1 MPNPGAAWLQA
12 ALFNRLLALGAGAR
26 RWPFFFFF
34 PFPLSFPFQLQL
46 LLALFGAGLIG
57 ASGSAHAQFDKSPW
71 PRTQATPTLNVL
83 DLQGQ
88 RWSSAELSGQVV
100 VLNFWATWCAP
111 CVEEMPL
118 LDIFFRQNVAKGW
131 QIVGLAIDQ
140 PSRVRQYLSQNAI
153 SYPIGLAGMTGTEL
167 GRLLGNEVGGLPFT
181 VVLDG
186 KGSLIQRKLGK
197 LSAQEI
203 QAWA

>member
-1 MPNPGAAWLQA
+1 MQLGLSKRQVVFGGVAVLAAFA
-12 ALFNRLLALGAGAR
+12 GSGLALKKH
-26 RWPFFFFF
+26 P
-34 PFPLSFPFQLQL
+34 
-46 LLALFGAGLIG
+46 AGLDMETQQ
-57 ASGSAHAQFDKSPW
+57 ALWNAEFD
-71 PRTQATPTLNVL
+71 TPDGQILKMQN
-83 DLQGQ
+83 LQG
-88 RWSSAELSGQVV
+88 RPLVI
-100 VLNFWATWCAP
+100 NFWATWCAP

-131 QIVGLAIDQ
+131 QMVGLAIDQ

>member
-1 MPNPGAAWLQA
+1 MQVGLSKRQVVFGGVAVLAAIA
-12 ALFNRLLALGAGAR
+12 GSGLALKKQ
-26 RWPFFFFF
+26 P
-34 PFPLSFPFQLQL
+34 
-46 LLALFGAGLIG
+46 AGLDMETQQ
-57 ASGSAHAQFDKSPW
+57 ALWNAEFD
-71 PRTQATPTLNVL
+71 TPDGQILKMQN
-83 DLQGQ
+83 LQG
-88 RWSSAELSGQVV
+88 RPLVI
-100 VLNFWATWCAP
+100 NFWATWCAP

-131 QIVGLAIDQ
+131 QMVGLAIDQ

-167 GRLLGNEVGGLPFT
+167 GRLLGNEIGGLPFT

-197 LSAQEI
+197 LSDQ
-203 QAWA
+203 

>member
-1 MPNPGAAWLQA
+1 MQVGLSKRQVVFGGVAVLAAIA
-12 ALFNRLLALGAGAR
+12 GSGLALKKQ
-26 RWPFFFFF
+26 P
-34 PFPLSFPFQLQL
+34 
-46 LLALFGAGLIG
+46 AGLDMETQQ
-57 ASGSAHAQFDKSPW
+57 ALWNAEFD
-71 PRTQATPTLNVL
+71 TPDGQILKMQN
-83 DLQGQ
+83 LQG
-88 RWSSAELSGQVV
+88 RPLVI
-100 VLNFWATWCAP
+100 NFWATWCAP

-131 QIVGLAIDQ
+131 QMVGLAIDQ

>member
-1 MPNPGAAWLQA
+1 MQFGLSKRQVVFGGVAVLAAIA
-12 ALFNRLLALGAGAR
+12 GSGLALKKQ
-26 RWPFFFFF
+26 P
-34 PFPLSFPFQLQL
+34 
-46 LLALFGAGLIG
+46 AGLDMETQQ
-57 ASGSAHAQFDKSPW
+57 ALWNAEFD
-71 PRTQATPTLNVL
+71 TPDGQVL
-83 DLQGQ
+83 KMQNLQG
-88 RWSSAELSGQVV
+88 RPLVI
-100 VLNFWATWCAP
+100 NFWATWCAP

-131 QIVGLAIDQ
+131 QMVGLAIDQ

>member
-1 MPNPGAAWLQA
+1 MQLGLSKRRVVFGGVAVLAAIA
-12 ALFNRLLALGAGAR
+12 GSGLALKKQ
-26 RWPFFFFF
+26 P
-34 PFPLSFPFQLQL
+34 
-46 LLALFGAGLIG
+46 AGLDMETQQ
-57 ASGSAHAQFDKSPW
+57 ALWNAEFD
-71 PRTQATPTLNVL
+71 TPDGQVL
-83 DLQGQ
+83 KMQNLQG
-88 RWSSAELSGQVV
+88 RPLVI
-100 VLNFWATWCAP
+100 NFWATWCAP

-131 QIVGLAIDQ
+131 QMVGLAIDQ

>member
-1 MPNPGAAWLQA
+1 MQLGLSKRQVVFGGVAVLAAIA
-12 ALFNRLLALGAGAR
+12 GTGLALKKQ
-26 RWPFFFFF
+26 P
-34 PFPLSFPFQLQL
+34 
-46 LLALFGAGLIG
+46 AGLDMETQQ
-57 ASGSAHAQFDKSPW
+57 ALWNAEFD
-71 PRTQATPTLNVL
+71 TPDGQVL
-83 DLQGQ
+83 KMQNLQG
-88 RWSSAELSGQVV
+88 RPVV
-100 VLNFWATWCAP
+100 INFWATWCAP

-118 LDIFFRQNVAKGW
+118 LDIFFRQNASKGW
-131 QIVGLAIDQ
+131 QMVGLAIDQ

>member
-1 MPNPGAAWLQA
+1 MQLGLSKRQVVFGGVAVLAAIA
-12 ALFNRLLALGAGAR
+12 GSGLALKKQ
-26 RWPFFFFF
+26 P
-34 PFPLSFPFQLQL
+34 
-46 LLALFGAGLIG
+46 AGLDMETQQ
-57 ASGSAHAQFDKSPW
+57 ALWNAEFD
-71 PRTQATPTLNVL
+71 TPDGPVL
-83 DLQGQ
+83 KMQNLQGKP
-88 RWSSAELSGQVV
+88 LVI
-100 VLNFWATWCAP
+100 NFWATWCAP

>member
-1 MPNPGAAWLQA
+1 MQLGLSKRQVVFGGVAVLAAIA
-12 ALFNRLLALGAGAR
+12 GTGLALKKQ
-26 RWPFFFFF
+26 P
-34 PFPLSFPFQLQL
+34 
-46 LLALFGAGLIG
+46 AGLDMETQQ
-57 ASGSAHAQFDKSPW
+57 ALWNAEFD
-71 PRTQATPTLNVL
+71 TPDGQVL
-83 DLQGQ
+83 KMQNLQG
-88 RWSSAELSGQVV
+88 RPLVI
-100 VLNFWATWCAP
+100 NFWATWCAP

-131 QIVGLAIDQ
+131 QMVGLAIDQ

-186 KGSLIQRKLGK
+186 KGGLIQRKLGK

>member
-1 MPNPGAAWLQA
+1 MQVGLSKRQVVFGGVAVLAAIA
-12 ALFNRLLALGAGAR
+12 GSGLALKKQ
-26 RWPFFFFF
+26 P
-34 PFPLSFPFQLQL
+34 
-46 LLALFGAGLIG
+46 AGLDMETQQ
-57 ASGSAHAQFDKSPW
+57 ALWNAEFD
-71 PRTQATPTLNVL
+71 TPDGQILKMQN
-83 DLQGQ
+83 LQG
-88 RWSSAELSGQVV
+88 RPLVI
-100 VLNFWATWCAP
+100 NFWATWCAP

-131 QIVGLAIDQ
+131 QMVGLAIDQ
-140 PSRVRQYLSQNAI
+140 PSRIRQYLSQNAI

>member
-1 MPNPGAAWLQA
+1 MQLGLSKRQVVFGGVAVLAAIA
-12 ALFNRLLALGAGAR
+12 GTSLALKKQ
-26 RWPFFFFF
+26 P
-34 PFPLSFPFQLQL
+34 
-46 LLALFGAGLIG
+46 AGLDMETQQ
-57 ASGSAHAQFDKSPW
+57 ALWNAEFD
-71 PRTQATPTLNVL
+71 TPDGQVL
-83 DLQGQ
+83 KMQNLQG
-88 RWSSAELSGQVV
+88 RPLVI
-100 VLNFWATWCAP
+100 NFWATWCAP

-131 QIVGLAIDQ
+131 QMVGLAIDQ

-186 KGSLIQRKLGK
+186 KGGLIQRKLGK

>member
-1 MPNPGAAWLQA
+1 MQFGLSKRQVVFGGVAVLAAIA
-12 ALFNRLLALGAGAR
+12 GSGLALKKQ
-26 RWPFFFFF
+26 P
-34 PFPLSFPFQLQL
+34 
-46 LLALFGAGLIG
+46 AGLDMETQQ
-57 ASGSAHAQFDKSPW
+57 ALWNAEFD
-71 PRTQATPTLNVL
+71 TPDGQILKMQN
-83 DLQGQ
+83 LQG
-88 RWSSAELSGQVV
+88 RPLAI
-100 VLNFWATWCAP
+100 NFWATWCAP

-131 QIVGLAIDQ
+131 QMVGLAIDQ

>member
-1 MPNPGAAWLQA
+1 MQLGLSKRQVVFGGVAVLAAIA
-12 ALFNRLLALGAGAR
+12 GTGLALKKQ
-26 RWPFFFFF
+26 P
-34 PFPLSFPFQLQL
+34 
-46 LLALFGAGLIG
+46 AGLDMETQQ
-57 ASGSAHAQFDKSPW
+57 ALWNAEFD
-71 PRTQATPTLNVL
+71 TPDGQVL
-83 DLQGQ
+83 KMQNLQG
-88 RWSSAELSGQVV
+88 RPLVI
-100 VLNFWATWCAP
+100 NFWATWCAP

-131 QIVGLAIDQ
+131 QMVGLAIDQ